1 MITHFQNDARGNK
14 KGGPD
19 QDHPKIS
26 AAKAAKLAQ
35 DLPDRAAVAAVR
47 IEIEEKHLRTSCL
60 DFVSRGHSDC
70 NHFVT
75 FNQAVNVSN
84 IIKGGTLRCRP

>member
-26 AAKAAKLAQ
+26 AAKAAKPAQ
-35 DLPDRAAVAAVR
+35 NLPDRAAIRVAICITNVG
-47 IEIEEKHLRTSCL
+47 TS
-60 DFVSRGHSDC
+60 F
-70 NHFVT
+70 
-75 FNQAVNVSN
+75 
-84 IIKGGTLRCRP
+84 

>member
-19 QDHPKIS
+19 QDHPKTS

-35 DLPDRAAVAAVR
+35 NLPDRATIGVAVR
-47 IEIEEKHLRTSCL
+47 VAIEEKH
-60 DFVSRGHSDC
+60 H
-70 NHFVT
+70 
-75 FNQAVNVSN
+75 
-84 IIKGGTLRCRP
+84 